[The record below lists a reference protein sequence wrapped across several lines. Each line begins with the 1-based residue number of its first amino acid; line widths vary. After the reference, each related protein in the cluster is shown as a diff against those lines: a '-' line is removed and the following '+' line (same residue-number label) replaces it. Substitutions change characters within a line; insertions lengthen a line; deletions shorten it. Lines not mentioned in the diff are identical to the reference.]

1 MNKLVNLPIVGAV
14 PLMPTDDRAVRLAS
28 EVKDAEVR
36 ARRSGVVRNLL
47 ERQKLSKNGYAAL
60 CRLDELAGKLT
71 RSRPS
76 TVAGLVA
83 KANAARLLDGYG
95 EDFTSEIQ
103 AELARDVLRLLAPE
117 GAAYVSA
124 ELAIRDQSRQTSAV
138 IHAISDYRRGLCAE
152 ARARLVLSRLV
163 EKNPEL
169 EDVRP
174 AVPAGIRGGKPISV
188 RCLADWRMYFGD
200 QYENEWQKFSNALD
214 DARPAH
220 TLARRRT
227 GITKAAN
234 AVYEAGRVT
243 ARAFERIC
251 RLKPR
256 TPRDLKAFTGAIVRH
271 LERQADGP
279 ISNAYPYSDESGYQ
293 AWKGR
298 RHSAMFTALRVLN
311 HLAR

>member
-1 MNKLVNLPIVGAV
+1 MNKLVTLPIVDAF
-14 PLMPTDDRAVRLAS
+14 PLMPTDDKAVRLAS
-28 EVKDAEVR
+28 EVTEAETR
-36 ARRSGVVRNLL
+36 ARRSGVTRNLL

-60 CRLDELAGKLT
+60 CRLDQLAGKLT

-95 EDFTSEIQ
+95 EGFTSEIQ

-124 ELAIRDQSRQTSAV
+124 ELAIHDHSRRISDVVQAV
-138 IHAISDYRRGLCAE
+138 SDYRRALSAE
-152 ARARLVLSRLV
+152 ARVRQALSRLV
-163 EKNPEL
+163 EKHPEL

-200 QYENEWQKFSNALD
+200 QYQNEWQKFSRALD
-214 DARPAH
+214 EARPAH
-220 TLARRRT
+220 ALARRRS

-271 LERQADGP
+271 LQRQADGP
-279 ISNAYPYSDESGYQ
+279 ISNAYPYSDESDYQ

-298 RHSAMFTALRVLN
+298 RHTAMFTALRVLN